1 MESVSPAAFLK
12 PEGKLTH
19 QHYIFHFTG
28 DKAGLNA
35 IASKVLGVSLTDI
48 EVAFK

>member
-12 PEGKLTH
+12 PEEKLTN

-28 DKAGLNA
+28 DISGLNA
-35 IASKVLGVSLTDI
+35 IASKVLGVSLADI
-48 EVAFK
+48 QSAFK